1 MKGEKLYEIK
11 KYLFVT
17 VKSILCLLDELI
29 FNMRQEHAQCVSY
42 INDR

>member
-17 VKSILCLLDELI
+17 VKSILCLLDELYLTCVK
-29 FNMRQEHAQCVSY
+29 NMPNVSP
-42 INDR
+42 I